1 MNALRPPATSARFGI
16 TLMTADFA
24 IRPDVLAREIEAR
37 GFESLWVPEHSN
49 IPISRESPW
58 PGSLDGAELPTEYSH
73 LHDAFVALSMA
84 AAVTNQLRLGTSV
97 LLLGQ
102 RDAIWTAKQ
111 IASLDHLSG
120 GRMEVGV
127 GIGWNREE
135 MANHGFDFPGRWERT
150 REVAQAMR
158 ELWRSE
164 VASFQGNQV
173 RVAPAW
179 QWPKPAQSAGPNIHI
194 GGGIGPRL
202 LGEVATWADGWMPI
216 SARTSLAN
224 RLAKLNEACERVGRD
239 PNSIAVSVFGATTD
253 VDGLTALFNEGITR
267 AVLTIP
273 PADTSTVLSLLDQWT
288 TVREQVAARI
298 GT

>member
-1 MNALRPPATSARFGI
+1 MNALRPPATSARIGI

-24 IRPDVLAREIEAR
+24 IRPDVLAREVEAR

-58 PGSLDGAELPTEYSH
+58 PGSLDGAELPPEYSH

-84 AAVTNQLRLGTSV
+84 AAVTTQLRLGTSV

-135 MANHGFDFPGRWERT
+135 MASHGFDFPSRWERT
-150 REVAQAMR
+150 REVAEAMR
-158 ELWRSE
+158 VLWRNE
-164 VASFQGNQV
+164 VASYQGNQV
-173 RVAPAW
+173 TVAPTW
-179 QWPKPAQSAGPNIHI
+179 QWPKPAQPAGPRIHI
-194 GGGIGPRL
+194 GGGVGPRL

-224 RLAKLNEACERVGRD
+224 RLEKLNEACDRVGRD
-239 PNSIAVSVFGATTD
+239 PNSVDVSVFGATTD

-267 AVLTIP
+267 AVLTVP
-273 PADTSTVLSLLDQWT
+273 PADTSTVLSLLDHWA
-288 TVREQVAARI
+288 TVREQVVARI